1 VADARRVVGI
11 VPAAGHG
18 SRLQPLEGSKEMLA
32 VGGRPVLE
40 YVIERMRAAQ
50 PAEIRVVTRPEKRDV
65 ARHARG
71 LGAQVIE
78 GRPPSLAASLALGA
92 AGLDPPDVILFGFP
106 DTIWEPPD
114 GFRTLLAALDG
125 GVDVVLGV
133 FRWDEAGRSQVVE
146 LEPDG
151 TVTAVHANPAPA
163 SSDRVW
169 GCAAFAARSL
179 AELER
184 CGDPGLLFDALARRG
199 RVRGVFLS
207 SQFADIGTRRSLER
221 VGAKDAA
228 G

>member
-1 VADARRVVGI
+1 
-11 VPAAGHG
+11 
-18 SRLQPLEGSKEMLA
+18 MLV

-40 YVIERMRAAQ
+40 YLIERMLAAE

-65 ARHARG
+65 ARHARR
-71 LGAQVIE
+71 LGAHVIV
-78 GRPPSLAASLALGA
+78 GRPPSPAASVALGA
-92 AGLDPPDVILFGFP
+92 AGLDSAEVVLLGFP

-133 FRWDEAGRSQVVE
+133 FSWDEAERSQVVE
-146 LEPDG
+146 LQSDG
-151 TVTAVHANPAPA
+151 TVTAVRVRPVPP

-169 GCAAFAARSL
+169 GCAVLLAGSL

-184 CGDPGLLFDALARRG
+184 YGDLGLLFDALARRG
-199 RVRGVFLS
+199 RARGVFLS
-207 SQFADIGTRRSLER
+207 SQFADIGTRPSLER
-221 VGAKDAA
+221 AGAKGAA